1 MSRDA
6 RIASAL
12 WRTYRAVGVM
22 RPDSAV
28 TFADRFEAQVEQ
40 VALIQGD
47 RTLRYHELDAEANRF
62 ASWAQSI
69 GVARGDVVALLIGNR
84 PELPIAQIG
93 LAKLGAVSALIN
105 LGYGEIQASAAVS
118 AAMRSSGDKAT
129 AETLI
134 RASLKELAR

>member
-22 RPDSAV
+22 RPDTAV

-40 VALIQGD
+40 GPERVALIQGD
-47 RTLRYHELDAEANRF
+47 RTLRYHELDGEANRF

-105 LGYGEIQASAAVS
+105 HNLRGNALAPFVS
-118 AAMRSSGDKAT
+118 GAWPAGTTVTGRF
-129 AETLI
+129 
-134 RASLKELAR
+134 